1 MSQKTRTFSYLPEV
15 IYGYLLLITL
25 DLNALGI
32 SQSIIRTF
40 SLLSITEAQTQ
51 HNLMDLWQLTLRI
64 KITFGAKGMNTNW
77 CVYIECINKLDH
89 AMTFSIQ
96 LNNQLVFRQV
106 KSNFFETSK
115 DYFSINSDGLNVFE
129 SNTTSLMIS

>member
-15 IYGYLLLITL
+15 IYGHLLLITL

-51 HNLMDLWQLTLRI
+51 HNLMDLWQLTRRI
-64 KITFGAKGMNTNW
+64 KITFGANKRMNLYMGT
-77 CVYIECINKLDH
+77 LD
-89 AMTFSIQ
+89 
-96 LNNQLVFRQV
+96 
-106 KSNFFETSK
+106 E
-115 DYFSINSDGLNVFE
+115 
-129 SNTTSLMIS
+129 

>member
-64 KITFGAKGMNTNW
+64 KITFEA
-77 CVYIECINKLDH
+77 
-89 AMTFSIQ
+89 
-96 LNNQLVFRQV
+96 
-106 KSNFFETSK
+106 
-115 DYFSINSDGLNVFE
+115 
-129 SNTTSLMIS
+129 